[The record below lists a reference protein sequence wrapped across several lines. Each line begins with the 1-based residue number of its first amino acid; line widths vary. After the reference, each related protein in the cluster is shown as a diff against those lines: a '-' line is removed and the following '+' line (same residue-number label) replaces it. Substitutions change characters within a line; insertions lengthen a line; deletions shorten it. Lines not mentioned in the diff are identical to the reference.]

1 MYNIIYLLVT
11 VQIESY
17 RLNGLRY
24 GVVHSDF
31 TAMAALDIRHKM
43 LVVSLSS
50 ELASERNLAIRH
62 AA

>member
-31 TAMAALDIRHKM
+31 TAMAALDIRPKM

-50 ELASERNLAIRH
+50 
-62 AA
+62 